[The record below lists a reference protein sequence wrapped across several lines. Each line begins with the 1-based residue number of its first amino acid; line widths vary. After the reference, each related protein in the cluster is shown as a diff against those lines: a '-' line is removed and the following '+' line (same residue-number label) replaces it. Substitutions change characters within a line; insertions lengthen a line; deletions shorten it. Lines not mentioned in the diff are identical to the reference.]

1 MTVIRMDKSDTDES
15 GTDESDIDESLAD
28 STISL
33 NLADF
38 QKRCNELMA
47 ASESSDEAPLEEES
61 NVEKASSA

>member
-1 MTVIRMDKSDTDES
+1 MDKSDTDE
-15 GTDESDIDESLAD
+15 GDMDESLAD

-61 NVEKASSA
+61 NVEQASSD

>member
-15 GTDESDIDESLAD
+15 DMDESLAD

-38 QKRCNELMA
+38 QERCKELMA

-61 NVEKASSA
+61 GVEQASSG